1 MTDKRITSNQ
11 RYNAERKAQAE
22 LMKRDLDRDKV
33 LAQIYQESFDRM
45 QKEIDGF
52 YMRYAG
58 RNGLTKQ
65 EAMKKAS
72 EMDVTK
78 FADKAAKA
86 VKEKDFSH
94 ATNEWLK
101 VYNLKM
107 KVSRLELLKAELT
120 LEIQNLTAEVN
131 EVFDKAR
138 IDEYLNEYK
147 RQAGILGISSNGAKK
162 RMQAILDAD
171 FYGQNFS
178 ARVWGNLGLRAT
190 LQRDVFGSLNRVF
203 TDMMGYKQEM
213 KRLAK
218 KYGTSEQN
226 AKRLLKT
233 EIARINADTQL
244 AMFKE
249 NKFTHMIFV
258 AEPGACDLCGPLD
271 KVAIPIEDV
280 EKGVNMYPMHPNCRC
295 SSYGHIKMEYKAGGS
310 TLDREAQNGVWGEDK
325 STESEGQKQITGN
338 SRKLLDFSDESDK
351 IKDEE
356 DSFFNRHVFEE
367 TFDRAELIQ
376 RLSDEFG
383 MSISETSRTKLP
395 QLALEQTYSILKS
408 FEKIY
413 TALPEKI
420 PQVRAITKSKAGQ
433 AIAWYSRYANSNTP
447 VEFGINVSKFLNA
460 DILKD
465 TVEYNIKSG
474 WFSKNSSP
482 EHIMIHEFGHH
493 IDFQLSKLMS
503 KQFSDDIFRELE
515 KSNPEKYRV
524 SEVGKLTGGYAREYY
539 KQQRS
544 NTETFAELF
553 AEAYGETP
561 REIANDFRVIFERK
575 AKEVLKNVDRT

>member
-33 LAQIYQESFDRM
+33 LAQIYQESYDRM
-45 QKEIDGF
+45 QREIDGF

-107 KVSRLELLKAELT
+107 KVGRLELLKAELT

-178 ARVWGNLGLRAT
+178 SRVWGGLGLRAT
-190 LQRDVFGSLNRVF
+190 LQREVFGSLNRIF

-310 TLDREAQNGVWGEDK
+310 TLDREAPNGVWGEDK
-325 STESEGQKQITGN
+325 
-338 SRKLLDFSDESDK
+338 
-351 IKDEE
+351 
-356 DSFFNRHVFEE
+356 
-367 TFDRAELIQ
+367 
-376 RLSDEFG
+376 
-383 MSISETSRTKLP
+383 
-395 QLALEQTYSILKS
+395 
-408 FEKIY
+408 
-413 TALPEKI
+413 
-420 PQVRAITKSKAGQ
+420 
-433 AIAWYSRYANSNTP
+433 
-447 VEFGINVSKFLNA
+447 
-460 DILKD
+460 
-465 TVEYNIKSG
+465 
-474 WFSKNSSP
+474 
-482 EHIMIHEFGHH
+482 
-493 IDFQLSKLMS
+493 
-503 KQFSDDIFRELE
+503 
-515 KSNPEKYRV
+515 
-524 SEVGKLTGGYAREYY
+524 
-539 KQQRS
+539 
-544 NTETFAELF
+544 
-553 AEAYGETP
+553 
-561 REIANDFRVIFERK
+561 
-575 AKEVLKNVDRT
+575 

>member
-11 RYNAERKAQAE
+11 RYNAERKAQAD
-22 LMKRDLDRDKV
+22 LMKRDLDRDKI

-138 IDEYLNEYK
+138 MNEYLNEYK
-147 RQAGILGISSNGAKK
+147 RQAGILGISNGAKK

-233 EIARINADTQL
+233 EIARINADTQYSML
-244 AMFKE
+244 KD
-249 NKFTHMIFV
+249 NGFTHMIFV

-295 SSYGHIKMEYKAGGS
+295 SAYGHIKMDYKAGGS
-310 TLDREAQNGVWGEDK
+310 TLD
-325 STESEGQKQITGN
+325 
-338 SRKLLDFSDESDK
+338 
-351 IKDEE
+351 
-356 DSFFNRHVFEE
+356 
-367 TFDRAELIQ
+367 
-376 RLSDEFG
+376 
-383 MSISETSRTKLP
+383 
-395 QLALEQTYSILKS
+395 
-408 FEKIY
+408 
-413 TALPEKI
+413 
-420 PQVRAITKSKAGQ
+420 
-433 AIAWYSRYANSNTP
+433 
-447 VEFGINVSKFLNA
+447 
-460 DILKD
+460 
-465 TVEYNIKSG
+465 EYG
-474 WFSKNSSP
+474 LW
-482 EHIMIHEFGHH
+482 
-493 IDFQLSKLMS
+493 
-503 KQFSDDIFRELE
+503 
-515 KSNPEKYRV
+515 
-524 SEVGKLTGGYAREYY
+524 
-539 KQQRS
+539 
-544 NTETFAELF
+544 
-553 AEAYGETP
+553 
-561 REIANDFRVIFERK
+561 
-575 AKEVLKNVDRT
+575 

>member
-1 MTDKRITSNQ
+1 MTDKRIINNQ

-22 LMKRDLDRDKV
+22 LMKRDLDRDKM
-33 LAQIYQESFDRM
+33 LAQLYQESYDRM
-45 QKEIDGF
+45 QDQIDQF
-52 YMRYAG
+52 YMAYAG
-58 RNGLTKQ
+58 KEGLTKQ
-65 EAMKKAS
+65 EAMKRVS

-78 FADKAAKA
+78 FNDKAAKA
-86 VKEKDFSH
+86 VREKDFSPG
-94 ATNEWLK
+94 TNAWLRE
-101 VYNLKM
+101 YNLKM
-107 KVSRLELLKAELT
+107 KVSRLELLKSELA
-120 LEIQNLTAEVN
+120 LEIQNLTAEAN

-138 IDEYLNEYK
+138 YDELTNEFK
-147 RQAGILGISSNGAKK
+147 RQSGILGNSATRVPK
-162 RMQAILDAD
+162 RLEAILDAD
-171 FYGQNFS
+171 FYGQKFS
-178 ARVWGNLGLRAT
+178 NRVWGNLGLQAT
-190 LQRDVFGSLNRVF
+190 LQRDVFGSLNRIY
-203 TDMMGYKQEM
+203 TDMMGYKQERN
-213 KRLAK
+213 RLAK
-218 KYGTSEQN
+218 KFGTSKAN
-226 AKRLLKT
+226 AQRLLKT

-258 AEPGACDLCGPLD
+258 AEPGACNICGPLD
-271 KVAIPIEDV
+271 QKAIPIDDV
-280 EKGVNMYPMHPNCRC
+280 EKGVNMFPMHPNCRC
-295 SSYGHIKMEYKAGGS
+295 SAYGHIKMDYKAGGS
-310 TLDREAQNGVWGEDK
+310 TLDREAPNGVWGEDK
-325 STESEGQKQITGN
+325 QTEAEYQKQITGN

-351 IKDEE
+351 IKDGE

-367 TFDRAELIQ
+367 TLDRAELIQ

-383 MSISETSRTKLP
+383 TSISETSRTKLP

-433 AIAWYSRYANSNTP
+433 AIAWYSRYASSNTP
-447 VEFGINVSKFLNA
+447 IEFGINVSKFLNA

-503 KQFSDDIFRELE
+503 NQFSDDVFREME

-524 SEVGKLTGGYAREYY
+524 SEVGKSTGGYAREYY
-539 KQQRS
+539 KQRRS

-561 REIANDFRVIFERK
+561 REIADDFRVIFERK
-575 AKEVLKNVDRT
+575 AKEVLKNAGRT

>member
-1 MTDKRITSNQ
+1 MQMSDKRIRNNQ

-45 QKEIDGF
+45 QREIDGF
-52 YMRYAG
+52 YMRYAS
-58 RNGLTKQ
+58 REGLTKQ
-65 EAMKKAS
+65 EAMKRVS

-78 FADKAAKA
+78 FNAKVAKA

-147 RQAGILGISSNGAKK
+147 RQAGILGISSSGAKK

-178 ARVWGNLGLRAT
+178 ARVWGGLGLRAT
-190 LQRDVFGSLNRVF
+190 LQREVFGSLNRIF

-233 EIARINADTQL
+233 EIARINADTQYSML
-244 AMFKE
+244 KD
-249 NKFTHMIFV
+249 NGFTHMIFV

-271 KVAIPIEDV
+271 KVAIPIDKV

-295 SSYGHIKMEYKAGGS
+295 SAYGHIKMEYKAGGS
-310 TLDREAQNGVWGEDK
+310 TLDEYELWDGKKGNEDESLDQTLDNSTKLLELSKNKVYNQNMETSQSIAQNMLDEIEKTEPQITETLKSIAKASNGHLEGLDFRLKSKDSLIRKIETDALLEDI
-325 STESEGQKQITGN
+325 SIQEAAKQIKDVLRYTTI
-338 SRKLLDFSDESDK
+338 LEPDDFGKNYDEMK
-351 IKDEE
+351 
-356 DSFFNRHVFEE
+356 
-367 TFDRAELIQ
+367 
-376 RLSDEFG
+376 
-383 MSISETSRTKLP
+383 TKL
-395 QLALEQTYSILKS
+395 
-408 FEKIY
+408 
-413 TALPEKI
+413 
-420 PQVRAITKSKAGQ
+420 
-433 AIAWYSRYANSNTP
+433 
-447 VEFGINVSKFLNA
+447 
-460 DILKD
+460 
-465 TVEYNIKSG
+465 IKSG
-474 WFSKNSSP
+474 FEIIKVKNTWSDSGP
-482 EHIMIHEFGHH
+482 YKGVNTILEKDGIAFEMQYHTQESFELKNGKLHELYEERRLPATSQERKLEL
-493 IDFQLSKLMS
+493 DKEMVQLSK
-503 KQFSDDIFRELE
+503 
-515 KSNPEKYRV
+515 N
-524 SEVGKLTGGYAREYY
+524 LTVPNGIEGV
-539 KQQRS
+539 K
-544 NTETFAELF
+544 
-553 AEAYGETP
+553 
-561 REIANDFRVIFERK
+561 
-575 AKEVLKNVDRT
+575 